1 MQVIAK
7 PQAVADW
14 LRERSVREL
23 QCDSRRLHA
32 GDGFVAWPGAATDG
46 RRYVAGALD
55 AGAVAALVEHDG
67 VEPYAFDDDERVVA
81 VPGLK
86 LSAGAIASA
95 FHGAPSAELDMVA
108 ITGTNG
114 KTSTAW
120 WMAQLL
126 SACQKPCAV
135 VGTLG
140 IGRPPAPDGTPATL
154 VPTGLTTPDPVMLQT
169 ELRRFVDAGV
179 KACAIEASSIGL
191 VEGRLNATQLRVAVF
206 TNFTQDHLDFH
217 GSMEA
222 YWAAKAALFDWPGL
236 AGAVVNIDDVRGVGL
251 AATLAARG
259 LALWTVAIESTDPNA
274 RPRLAK
280 ARLFAEDLVFTDS
293 GMAFQVGERDAQGR
307 TVGQHA
313 LSLPLVGRYNVSN
326 LLCVLAA
333 ARALNVPLAD
343 AVAACAAL
351 TPVPGR
357 MEQAAASVAGLPLV
371 LVDYAHTSDALDK
384 ALQALQPLA
393 HKRGGALWIVV
404 GCGGDRDA
412 RKRPMMAAAAERG
425 AQRAVFTSDNPR
437 GEDPLVILRQMVA
450 GLSSPDAVLV
460 EPDRARAIALA
471 VARADAR
478 DVVLIAGKGHED
490 YQDAMGVKTP
500 FSDLVQA
507 RQALARRAGNGV
519 HA

>member
-1 MQVIAK
+1 MRVMDT

-14 LRERSVREL
+14 LRERAVGEL
-23 QCDSRRLHA
+23 HCDSRRVRA

-46 RRYVAGALD
+46 RRFVASALD
-55 AGAVAALVEHDG
+55 AGAVAALVEREG
-67 VEPYAFDDDERVVA
+67 VEPYAFDDERVVA

-86 LSAGAIASA
+86 NAAGAIASA

-120 WMAQLL
+120 WIAQLL
-126 SACQKPCAV
+126 SVCQKPCAV

-140 IGRPPAPDGTPATL
+140 MGRPPVPGSESLAL

-169 ELRRFVDAGV
+169 ELRRFVDAGL

-236 AGAVVNIDDVRGVGL
+236 ASAVVNIDDVRGVGL

-259 LALWTVAIESTDPNA
+259 LGLWTVGIDS
-274 RPRLAK
+274 AK
-280 ARLFAEDLVFTDS
+280 ARLFAQDLVFTDS

-307 TVGQHA
+307 VVGSHA
-313 LSLPLVGRYNVSN
+313 LSLPMVGRYNVSN
-326 LLCVLAA
+326 LLCVLAS
-333 ARALNVPLAD
+333 ARALGVPLAD
-343 AVAACAAL
+343 AVTACAAL

-357 MEQAAASVAGLPLV
+357 MEHAAAGTPGQPLV
-371 LVDYAHTSDALDK
+371 LVDYAHTSDALEK

-393 HKRGGALWIVV
+393 HKRGGALWVVV

-412 RKRPMMAAAAERG
+412 RKRPMMAAAAERE
-425 AQRAVFTSDNPR
+425 ANRTVFTSDNPR
-437 GEDPLVILRQMVA
+437 SEDPMLILRQMLA
-450 GLSSPDAVLV
+450 GLTSPDAAVV

-471 VARADAR
+471 VSRANAR

-490 YQDAMGVKTP
+490 YQDALGVKKP
-500 FSDLVQA
+500 FSDLQQA
-507 RQALARRAGNGV
+507 RQALARRNGNGV
-519 HA
+519 GA